1 MRVLWFANTSVG
13 CPGEPSS
20 VGGGWMNA
28 LASAFRRRSGIDL
41 GVAFFGTGPR
51 DFVEDGSIAYYPLV
65 KSRTPLSRL
74 FRFFRLTAQDA
85 SDLAACRRV
94 IERFRP
100 DVIHVFGTERCFG
113 LLCGRSEIPV
123 VIHLQG
129 LMGPTLN
136 AWVPPGYAMR
146 DCVFASGISP
156 IRAALSLRAI
166 AFNRHAAEREREIL
180 SNCRFVMGRTAWD
193 SAFASLY
200 APRARYFH
208 CDEAL
213 RPFFLEAAS
222 RTVPARAVFVSTLSG
237 PLYKGHDVLLKTAKV
252 LCETGHGD
260 FEWRVF
266 GVDQIRFAERKTGI
280 RADSVHVR
288 TLGKVPPERLR
299 DELLVCT
306 AYVHPSYVDNSP
318 NSVCEAQV
326 LGVPVVATNVGGVAS
341 IVEEGRTGFLV
352 PANDPVAM
360 ATRMLD
366 VVSGRATLPPGWTDA
381 VRERHDPD
389 RVAARV
395 LDIYQSVRALSL
407 AGGNGTESAGGRG

>member
-1 MRVLWFANTSVG
+1 MT
-13 CPGEPSS
+13 
-20 VGGGWMNA
+20 A
-28 LASAFRRRSGIDL
+28 LASALRRRSGIDL
-41 GVAFFGTGPR
+41 GIAFFGKGPR
-51 DFVEDGSIAYYPLV
+51 DFVEDGSIAYFPLV
-65 KSRTPLSRL
+65 RSRAPLSRL
-74 FRFFRLTAQDA
+74 LRFFRLSAQDV

-94 IERFRP
+94 IEHFRP
-100 DVIHVFGTERCFG
+100 DVIHVFGTERSFG
-113 LLCGRSEIPV
+113 LLCGRTEIPV

-146 DCVFASGISP
+146 DCVFASGRSP

-180 SNCRFVMGRTAWD
+180 SNCRFVTGRTAWD

-208 CDEAL
+208 CEEAL
-213 RPFFLEAAS
+213 RPLFLEAAA
-222 RTVPARAVFVSTLSG
+222 RTVPERPVFVSTLSG
-237 PLYKGHDVLLKTAKV
+237 PLYKGHDVVLKTAKI

-280 RADSVHVR
+280 RADAVHVWPM
-288 TLGKVPPERLR
+288 GKVPPERLR
-299 DELLVCT
+299 DALLGCT

-341 IVEEGRTGFLV
+341 IVEEGKTGFLV
-352 PANDPVAM
+352 PSNDPVAM
-360 ATRMLD
+360 AVRMLD
-366 VVSGRATLPPGWTDA
+366 VMSGKATLPPGWTDA
-381 VRERHDPD
+381 VRERHAPEKI
-389 RVAARV
+389 VARV
-395 LDIYQSVRALSL
+395 LDIYRSVCATVRAESHV
-407 AGGNGTESAGGRG
+407 TDSAGGRE